1 MAEENDNA
9 AGGMP
14 GKVPGAKYDASLANG
29 ASEEARETSSTMRFG
44 SMKIFCGSASQALGR
59 EIVDYIRANSVYTI
73 QPGAYTRAVFS
84 NENIFIKLEESV
96 RGKDVYLV
104 QTMASPVHD
113 NFMEMLIMI
122 DALKRDSAWR
132 INLVVPYMSYTRSDQ
147 KDQPRVPISARLV
160 ANIIETAGVDRY
172 MTVDL
177 HSGQIQGFFN
187 IPGDA
192 LTARHLLCDY
202 VLEKLRSGEL
212 DDLVVVATDLGFAKK
227 GRNWAETLGVP
238 LAFVEKRRVDNA
250 ESPRALS
257 LIGEV
262 KGKNVLLVDDE
273 VNTAGSIVEAVNVVR
288 EFGARDVLFA
298 FSHPFFSAKAYERFE
313 ALDLREI
320 IFTNT
325 LPIPDDKLLPNMTV
339 LSIAPLLG
347 EVILRAH
354 EGRSVGALFNE

>member
-1 MAEENDNA
+1 
-9 AGGMP
+9 MP
-14 GKVPGAKYDASLANG
+14 MTDLVKVPGAKFHPQPAGDE
-29 ASEEARETSSTMRFG
+29 SEEMQFSSTMRFG
-44 SMKIFCGSASQALGR
+44 SMKVFCGSASQDLGA
-59 EIVDYIRANSVYTI
+59 EIVEYICNISEYNLK
-73 QPGAYTRAVFS
+73 PGAYVRAVFS

-132 INLVVPYMSYTRSDQ
+132 INLVVPYMSYTRSDK
-147 KDQPRVPISARLV
+147 KDQPRVPISARLI
-160 ANIIETAGVDRY
+160 ANMIETAGVDRY

-192 LTARHLLCDY
+192 LTAFHLLSDY
-202 VLEKLRSGEL
+202 VRGKLREGEL
-212 DDLVVVATDLGFAKK
+212 EDLVVVTTDLGYAKQ

-238 LAFVEKRRVDNA
+238 LAFVEKRRTSDA

-257 LIGEV
+257 LIGSV
-262 KGKNVLLVDDE
+262 DGKNVLLVDDE
-273 VNTAGSIVEAVNVVR
+273 VNTAGSVVEAVNVVR
-288 EFGARDVLFA
+288 EQGARDVLFA
-298 FSHPFFSAKAYERFE
+298 FTHPFFSDSAYERF
-313 ALDLREI
+313 ASLDLREI

-325 LPIPDDKLLPNMTV
+325 LPVPSDRLLPNMTA